1 MHVNYYKR
9 EITTSDENPPI
20 GILLCAE
27 KNNTVAQFILPE
39 DNKEIFI
46 SNTNFIFLQKENWYK
61 N

>member
-1 MHVNYYKR
+1 MYVNYYKR

-46 SNTNFIFLQKENWYK
+46 SNINFIFLQKNNWY
-61 N
+61 NN